1 MRPQTLQLVCGEAR
15 VAARPAA
22 LGMQEA
28 PHPPLRTALITFH
41 ELQAHHGAQHEL
53 PGWAVAAHRSAT
65 ALAGVL
71 PTVLMTNSPLA
82 ADPRVARPFHSAVQV
97 DLLQIS
103 GLDLGRRPRML
114 CGLKIHALL
123 YGWERGIVG
132 PQVLLHTAPRTRP
145 APHAHSLQPHAP
157 SP

>member
-1 MRPQTLQLVCGEAR
+1 MRAQTCASVARHR

-41 ELQAHHGAQHEL
+41 ELQAHRGAQHEL
-53 PGWAVAAHRSAT
+53 PGWAVGAHRSAT

-97 DLLQIS
+97 DLLHIS
-103 GLDLGRRPRML
+103 GLDLGGRPRTL

>member
-1 MRPQTLQLVCGEAR
+1 
-15 VAARPAA
+15 
-22 LGMQEA
+22 MQEA

-41 ELQAHHGAQHEL
+41 ELQAHHSAQHEL

-103 GLDLGRRPRML
+103 GLDLGGLKILASRPRTL